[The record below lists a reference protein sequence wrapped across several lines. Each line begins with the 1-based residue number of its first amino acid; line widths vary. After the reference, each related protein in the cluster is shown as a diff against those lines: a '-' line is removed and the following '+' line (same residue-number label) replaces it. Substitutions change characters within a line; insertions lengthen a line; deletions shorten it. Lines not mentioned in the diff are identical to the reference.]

1 MITTIIAIVVLCLVL
16 AGAGYLL
23 ATHIHTLT
31 NAAKSAETAT
41 MADIEALHT
50 RIDLVEDD
58 VTGAHDVAATAV
70 DLATTAHIAATGNNP
85 PATTPSATAT
95 PIKPV

>member
-1 MITTIIAIVVLCLVL
+1 MIITIIAVVGLALVL

-50 RIDLVEDD
+50 RIDMVEDD

-70 DLATTAHIAATGNNP
+70 DVATTAHIAATGNNP
-85 PATTPSATAT
+85 PATVPSATVT